1 MICPNCENE
10 VFSKTKYCE
19 HCGKNLEGD
28 VIIKEKDI
36 SFIKHLFNWK
46 FYIAPILY
54 GILLGFDYYSR
65 MEYDIVGID
74 IIPVIIAIIMTVK
87 YKSTFMKK
95 FTMFISS
102 YITIGLTILI
112 TMFLFAFVVFSTLL
126 GQSNGQLIS
135 NMLSQNK
142 NLPKMFNTQIEQ
154 MSFKKENYNEITS
167 NFRFVNYTKNEVLN
181 EYENKI
187 ALFEEQMLK
196 NELELSCNEPNV
208 KIILDKDIQFNINY
222 FDKNHQL
229 IGMIFLDKLRCKPFS
244 KQ

>member
-1 MICPNCENE
+1 
-10 VFSKTKYCE
+10 
-19 HCGKNLEGD
+19 
-28 VIIKEKDI
+28 
-36 SFIKHLFNWK
+36 
-46 FYIAPILY
+46 
-54 GILLGFDYYSR
+54 
-65 MEYDIVGID
+65 
-74 IIPVIIAIIMTVK
+74 
-87 YKSTFMKK
+87 MKK

-142 NLPKMFNTQIEQ
+142 NLPRMFNTQIEQ
-154 MSFKKENYNEITS
+154 MSFKKENDNEITTS
-167 NFRFVNYTKNEVLN
+167 FRFVNYTKNEILN
-181 EYENKI
+181 DYDNKI

-208 KIILDKDIQFNINY
+208 KNILDKDIQFNINY

-229 IGMIFLDKLRCKPFS
+229 IGMIFLDKLRCKSFS
-244 KQ
+244 NNNIISEDKI